1 MAEITGLRV
10 GGASLL
16 GRAPEPSSMGG
27 TASHQSYGFHLPLAQ
42 GSLQMVLTIALRF
55 LSLGLSVLSELSLV
69 PRYITMGTKAL

>member
-1 MAEITGLRV
+1 
-10 GGASLL
+10 
-16 GRAPEPSSMGG
+16 MGG
-27 TASHQSYGFHLPLAQ
+27 TASHQSYGFHLLRAQ

>member
-16 GRAPEPSSMGG
+16 GRAPEHSPMGS
-27 TASHQSYGFHLPLAQ
+27 TASHKSYGFHLLLAQ

-55 LSLGLSVLSELSLV
+55 LSLGLSVLL
-69 PRYITMGTKAL
+69 